1 MQMPRMLT
9 KLSSLVTLSLAAA
22 TIGLVP
28 LPANAVGP
36 QPTPLPAPVELTVGY
51 QKVGHLAPM
60 ILIADDLK
68 KLGVNLKLVEFVR
81 YADART
87 ALLAGSLD
95 VASIG
100 PADLAIALA
109 QGSTNIVGLMGVGSS
124 PKYVLGRKGTKFDSW
139 EDLKGKKIA
148 IAPGSAVWF
157 QLAATLVEKGVPY
170 NSFEAVNIQ
179 GGGANFDQ
187 ALKKGDVDGIVT
199 WEPFESI
206 PVMEGYGYFAKNL
219 EYGSSKAVGAE
230 LGLLAASKT
239 ATETK
244 KAAVERFVWAY
255 LKTQE
260 ELAKSPQKFADAYAQ
275 LSGMDPKVAV
285 EAAKVIK
292 LGEVVSPDQIKRQA
306 KAFADLGVIQKDV
319 SGQVDTAWDGSFV
332 AKALGK

>member
-1 MQMPRMLT
+1 MQTPRPLT
-9 KLSSLVTLSLAAA
+9 KLSSLAKLALVAA
-22 TIGLVP
+22 TVGFLP

-36 QPTPLPAPVELTVGY
+36 EPTPLPAPVELTVGY

-60 ILIADDLK
+60 ILISDELK

-95 VASIG
+95 VASVG
-100 PADLAIALA
+100 PADLAISLA

-124 PKYVLGRKGTKFDSW
+124 PKYVIGRNGTRFESW

-157 QLAATLVEKGVPY
+157 QLAATLVEQGVPY

-187 ALKKGDVDGIVT
+187 ALKKGDVDGLVT

-206 PVMEGYGYFAKNL
+206 PVMDGYGYFAKNL

-230 LGLLAASKT
+230 LGLLVASKT
-239 ATETK
+239 AAESK
-244 KAAVERFVWAY
+244 KAAVERFVWVY

-260 ELAKSPQKFADAYAQ
+260 ELAGSPQKFAEAYAQ
-275 LSGMDPKVAV
+275 LSGMAPNIAA

-292 LGEVVSPDQIKRQA
+292 LGEVISPDQIKRQA

-319 SGQVDTAWDGSFV
+319 SGQIDANWDGSFV
-332 AKALGK
+332 AKAMAK

>member
-1 MQMPRMLT
+1 MQFS
-9 KLSSLVTLSLAAA
+9 KKLVTLLSLMAAVA
-22 TIGLVP
+22 LLP
-28 LPANAVGP
+28 LRANAVGP
-36 QPTPLPAPVELTVGY
+36 EPAPLSPPVDLTVGY

-60 ILIADDLK
+60 ILIADELK

-95 VASIG
+95 VASVG

-109 QGSTNIVGLMGVGSS
+109 QGSTNVVGLMGVGSS
-124 PKYVLGRKGTKFDSW
+124 LKYVIGRNGVKLDSW
-139 EDLKGKKIA
+139 DDLKGKKIA

-157 QLAATLVEKGVPY
+157 QFAATLIEQKIPY
-170 NSFEAVNIQ
+170 NSFQAINIQ

-187 ALKKGDVDGIVT
+187 ALKKGEVDGIVT

-206 PVMEGYGYFAKNL
+206 PVMDGYGYFAKNL

-230 LGLLAASKT
+230 LGLLVASKQ
-239 ATETK
+239 AIESK
-244 KAAVERFVWAY
+244 RAAVERFVWTY

-260 ELAKSPQKFADAYAQ
+260 ELKASPKKFADAYAQ
-275 LSGMDPKVAV
+275 LSGMAPDI
-285 EAAKVIK
+285 AAKAAAVIE

-319 SGQVDTAWDGSFV
+319 SGQVDSAWDGSFV
-332 AKALGK
+332 EKALGHK

>member
-1 MQMPRMLT
+1 MH
-9 KLSSLVTLSLAAA
+9 LSKKLVTLFSLVAAA
-22 TIGLVP
+22 AVMLP
-28 LPANAVGP
+28 LRANAMSP
-36 QPTPLPAPVELTVGY
+36 EPAPLSPPVELTVGY

-60 ILIADDLK
+60 ILIADELK
-68 KLGVNLKLVEFVR
+68 KLGVDLKLVEFVR

-95 VASIG
+95 IASVG

-109 QGSTNIVGLMGVGSS
+109 QGSTNVVGLMGVGSS
-124 PKYVLGRKGTKFDSW
+124 LKYVVGRNGVKLDSW
-139 EDLKGKKIA
+139 DDLKGKKIA

-157 QLAATLVEKGVPY
+157 QFAATLIEKNIPY
-170 NSFEAVNIQ
+170 NSFQAINVQ

-187 ALKKGDVDGIVT
+187 ALKKGEVDGIVT

-230 LGLLAASKT
+230 LGLLVASKQAVT
-239 ATETK
+239 SK
-244 KAAVERFVWAY
+244 RAAVERFVWTY
-255 LKTQE
+255 LKKQDE
-260 ELAKSPQKFADAYAQ
+260 MKKSPQQFAEAYAK
-275 LSGMDPKVAV
+275 LSGMSP
-285 EAAKVIK
+285 EIAAKASAVIV

-319 SGQVDTAWDGSFV
+319 SGQVDAAWDGSFV
-332 AKALGK
+332 EKALGK